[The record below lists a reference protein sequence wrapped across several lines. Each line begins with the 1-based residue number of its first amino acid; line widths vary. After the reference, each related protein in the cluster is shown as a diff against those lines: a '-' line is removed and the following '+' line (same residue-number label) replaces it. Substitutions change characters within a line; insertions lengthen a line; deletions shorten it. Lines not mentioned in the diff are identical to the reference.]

1 MENCQEFHTLYNF
14 TQEGT
19 FSECLWLVINS
30 SAYLWLA
37 SSYNHIKDML
47 EGGRWLH
54 FVDIFSV
61 EQTNRL

>member
-47 EGGRWLH
+47 EGGR
-54 FVDIFSV
+54 
-61 EQTNRL
+61 